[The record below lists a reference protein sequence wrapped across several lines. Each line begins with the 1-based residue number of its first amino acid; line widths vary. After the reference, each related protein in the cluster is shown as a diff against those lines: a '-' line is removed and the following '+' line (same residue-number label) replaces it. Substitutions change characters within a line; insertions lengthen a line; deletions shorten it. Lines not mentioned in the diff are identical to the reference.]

1 MRIDAYNRVQQLYG
15 KTSTTNLKKE
25 KSRSFSDQLQISN
38 AGKDIQTAKKA
49 VAGAADVRED
59 LVASIK
65 ERLNAG
71 TYQVDTDD
79 FADRLLERYSSVVF

>member
-1 MRIDAYNRVQQLYG
+1 MRIDAYNRVQQMYS
-15 KTSTTNLKKE
+15 KTSTSNLKKE

-71 TYQVDTDD
+71 TNQVDTDD

>member
-1 MRIDAYNRVQQLYG
+1 MRIDAYNRVQQLYS
-15 KTSTTNLKKE
+15 KTSTTSLKKE

-38 AGKDIQTAKKA
+38 TGKDIQTAKQA

-65 ERLNAG
+65 ERLDAG
-71 TYQVDTDD
+71 TYQVNTDD
-79 FADRLLERYSSVVF
+79 FADRLLERYGSVVF